1 MMIRFGVVV
10 VLIVAG
16 LSLQGCATAGIP
28 RGASAPAGQ
37 EMDYTLGVAHRT
49 FNVSLDQMRRATL
62 VTFKR
67 MNIALKSDGARADG
81 RELVAAS
88 SDRTIYVELEQ
99 VTARTTRM
107 RITAKQGW
115 FWRDR
120 TTAGEIIARTER
132 TLANMPAVTERN
144 K

>member
-1 MMIRFGVVV
+1 
-10 VLIVAG
+10 
-16 LSLQGCATAGIP
+16 
-28 RGASAPAGQ
+28 
-37 EMDYTLGVAHRT
+37 
-49 FNVSLDQMRRATL
+49 

-67 MNIALKSDGARADG
+67 MNIALKSDDIKADG

-88 SDRTIYVELEQ
+88 SDRTIYVDLEQ